1 MRVAVDAR
9 ALREGSP
16 QRGVARYLRTLLA
29 ELERRFPRDEF
40 VPVATG
46 RLANATASALGR
58 PRLDRL
64 AGGCDV
70 VWCPAPAPVAMPAD
84 APLVLTVHDLSF
96 EHRPGDFT
104 AYERLWHRIARPR
117 RIARRAAEVI
127 TVSRTVAGQVAGE
140 WGVDPARVTAV
151 LSGPGRPP
159 GPAEPA
165 AAGVPAPYVLAVGA
179 LEPRKQP
186 ELLARAHAMARRDG
200 LAAGLV
206 FAGEGAL
213 AGRLDGAAT
222 AVLGRV
228 SDGRLESLYEG
239 ALALVCCSAEE
250 GFGFTPLEAL
260 ARGCP
265 AVVAD
270 LPVLEEVLGEGA
282 LRFPGGNARALADA
296 LLALEREPGLR
307 ERTVRA
313 GAEAV
318 AALSWERA
326 ARETHAVLSRA
337 AAP

>member
-9 ALREGSP
+9 ALRAGAA
-16 QRGVARYLRTLLA
+16 QRGVARYLRTLLD
-29 ELERRFPRDEF
+29 ELAAQFPRDEF
-40 VPVATG
+40 VPVTLGRVGNATG
-46 RLANATASALGR
+46 SILGR

-70 VWCPAPAPVAMPAD
+70 VWCPAPAPVAVPAET
-84 APLVLTVHDLSF
+84 PLVLTVHDLSF
-96 EHRPGDFT
+96 EHRPGDFS
-104 AYERLWHRIARPR
+104 AYERVWHRVARPR

-127 TVSRTVAGQVAGE
+127 TVSATVAGQVAGE
-140 WGVDPARVTAV
+140 WGVDPARVTPV
-151 LSGPGRPP
+151 LSGPGRPA

-165 AAGVPAPYVLAVGA
+165 EPGVPAPYVLAVGA

-186 ELLARAHAMARRDG
+186 ELLARAHAMAREDG

-206 FAGEGAL
+206 FAGEGAA
-213 AGRLDGAAT
+213 AGRLDGPAT

-228 SDGRLESLYEG
+228 SDARLEGLYQE

-265 AVVAD
+265 PVVTD
-270 LPVLEEVLGEGA
+270 LPVLEEVLGAGA
-282 LRFPGGNARALADA
+282 LRFPGGDARALADV
-296 LLALEREPGLR
+296 LLALERDPGLR
-307 ERTVRA
+307 GNTVRA
-313 GAEAV
+313 GVRAV
-318 AALSWERA
+318 AGLSWTRA

-337 AAP
+337 AGS